1 LNSMAKIRNRNK
13 EKIISEFEMM
23 KDFELT
29 ARDVYIR
36 ITKSPDVKEQ
46 RIKDIFAKIAEDEQ
60 RHTDLVQKIINIAT
74 NAL

>member
-1 LNSMAKIRNRNK
+1 MTEIRNQNK

-29 ARDVYIR
+29 AKNLYIK

-46 RIKDIFAKIAEDEQ
+46 RIKDVFAKIAEDEH
-60 RHTDLVQKIINIAT
+60 RHADLVQKIINIAS

>member
-1 LNSMAKIRNRNK
+1 
-13 EKIISEFEMM
+13 MM
-23 KDFELT
+23 RDFELT

-46 RIKDIFAKIAEDEQ
+46 RIKDIFAKIADDEQ
-60 RHTDLVQKIINIAT
+60 RHAELVQKIINIAS

>member
-1 LNSMAKIRNRNK
+1 MTRIRNQNK

-23 KDFELT
+23 RDFELT

-60 RHTDLVQKIINIAT
+60 RHSELVQKIINIAT

>member
-1 LNSMAKIRNRNK
+1 MTRIINQNK

-29 ARDVYIR
+29 AKNLYIK
-36 ITKSPDVKEQ
+36 ITKSPDVKD
-46 RIKDIFAKIAEDEQ
+46 RKIKDVFTKIAEDEQ
-60 RHTDLVQKIINIAT
+60 RHADLVQKIINIAT

>member
-1 LNSMAKIRNRNK
+1 MTKIRNRNK

-29 ARDVYIR
+29 ARNLYIK
-36 ITKSPDVKEQ
+36 ITKSPDVKDQ
-46 RIKDIFAKIAEDEQ
+46 KIKDIFAKIAEDEQ
-60 RHTDLVQKIINIAT
+60 RHADLVQKIINIAT

>member
-1 LNSMAKIRNRNK
+1 MTKIINQNK

-29 ARDVYIR
+29 AKNLYIK
-36 ITKSPDVKEQ
+36 ITKSPDVKDQ
-46 RIKDIFAKIAEDEQ
+46 RIKDIFAKIADDEH
-60 RHTDLVQKIINIAT
+60 RHADLVQKIINIAT

>member
-1 LNSMAKIRNRNK
+1 MAKIANHNK

-23 KDFELT
+23 RDFELT
-29 ARDVYIR
+29 ARDLYIK

-46 RIKDIFAKIAEDEQ
+46 NIKDIFAKIAEDEQ
-60 RHTDLVQKIINIAT
+60 HHSELVQKIINIAT

>member
-1 LNSMAKIRNRNK
+1 LNSMTRIRNRNK

-36 ITKSPDVKEQ
+36 ITKSPDVKDQ
-46 RIKDIFAKIAEDEQ
+46 QIKDVFAKIAEDEQ
-60 RHTDLVQKIINIAT
+60 RHADVVQKIINIAS

>member
-1 LNSMAKIRNRNK
+1 MNSMTRIRNRNK

-36 ITKSPDVKEQ
+36 ITKSPDVKDQ
-46 RIKDIFAKIAEDEQ
+46 QIKDVFAKIAEDEQ
-60 RHTDLVQKIINIAT
+60 RHADVVQKIINIAS

>member
-1 LNSMAKIRNRNK
+1 MAKIRNQNK

-23 KDFELT
+23 RDFELT

-60 RHTDLVQKIINIAT
+60 RHADIVQKIINIAS

>member
-1 LNSMAKIRNRNK
+1 MARIRNRNK

-23 KDFELT
+23 RDFELT

-60 RHTDLVQKIINIAT
+60 RHSEIVQKIINIAT

>member
-1 LNSMAKIRNRNK
+1 MAKIRNRNK

-29 ARDVYIR
+29 VKALYIK
-36 ITKSPDVKEQ
+36 IVSSPDVKEQ

-60 RHTDLVQKIINIAT
+60 RHSELVQKIINIAS

>member
-1 LNSMAKIRNRNK
+1 MTKIRNQNK

-29 ARDVYIR
+29 VKNLYIK
-36 ITKSPDVKEQ
+36 ITKSPDVKQ
-46 RIKDIFAKIAEDEQ
+46 QQIKDIFAKIAEDEY
-60 RHTDLVQKIINIAT
+60 RHADLVQKIINIAS